1 MSNTTAAVTDNSLNP
16 IFYWEQKLITDIND
30 FNTKYLCYNRS
41 TYTNA
46 DNTVTINGS
55 TIQTHIRNK
64 CNNGAAFSLA
74 QVEQAKNTVIT
85 DINNIKRAIATY
97 GSTEEAT
104 KIDDYE
110 KKYNAL
116 VDISY
121 NHILDQRKDLDR
133 KLAELYGTDDGI
145 NNYYINQYRATM
157 FSKIMLTIL
166 VTSLVYYTFMK
177 IIKK

>member
-1 MSNTTAAVTDNSLNP
+1 MSNTTADVVDNSLNP

-41 TYTNA
+41 VYTNV
-46 DNTVTINGS
+46 DNTITINGS

-64 CNNGAAFSLA
+64 CNNGTSFSLA
-74 QVEQAKNTVIT
+74 EVEQAKNTVIT
-85 DINNIKRAIATY
+85 DINKIKTAIATY

-110 KKYNAL
+110 KKYKAL

-121 NHILDQRKDLDR
+121 NHILAQRKDLDR